1 MHVPSLPNNI
11 IFISKIN
18 GKIIM
23 MEICNNNNN
32 NNNTVNFHFSE
43 EKIMIAP
50 VSLILVQ
57 AFSFVATDTRPKGI
71 IWNSY
76 LIYGLDTQ

>member
-23 MEICNNNNN
+23 MEICNNNN

-57 AFSFVATDTRPKGI
+57 AFSFVATDTRPKEI
-71 IWNSY
+71 I
-76 LIYGLDTQ
+76 